1 MPKISVGDK
10 ARENLQEQVSVSS
23 GYRFKEAE
31 LNFFRKEFEI
41 DIVEEYK
48 KLKHI
53 GELPADKI
61 LDRMALTREINS
73 AAGNARRANLIFL
86 KAKRERELF
95 RIEFSRTVR
104 KLHRQAMQNVDAWMK
119 DREIK
124 KKQITKE
131 MLDQEIN
138 SDPELSKEYLVWVEK
153 QEELRMIRDDCE
165 VLAREWSSR
174 KNTLQTQARLISNEK
189 ELIFGRNPN
198 AGK

>member
-189 ELIFGRNPN
+189 ELIFGR
-198 AGK
+198 KT

>member
-73 AAGNARRANLIFL
+73 AAGNVRRANLIFL

-138 SDPELSKEYLVWVEK
+138 SDPELSKEYLIWVEK

-198 AGK
+198 ASK

>member
-10 ARENLQEQVSVSS
+10 ARENLQEQVAVSS

-189 ELIFGRNPN
+189 ELIFGR
-198 AGK
+198 KT

>member
-138 SDPELSKEYLVWVEK
+138 SDPELSKEYLIWVEK

-189 ELIFGRNPN
+189 ELIFGR
-198 AGK
+198 KT

>member
-10 ARENLQEQVSVSS
+10 ARENLQEQVAVSS

-198 AGK
+198 ASK

>member
-198 AGK
+198 ASK